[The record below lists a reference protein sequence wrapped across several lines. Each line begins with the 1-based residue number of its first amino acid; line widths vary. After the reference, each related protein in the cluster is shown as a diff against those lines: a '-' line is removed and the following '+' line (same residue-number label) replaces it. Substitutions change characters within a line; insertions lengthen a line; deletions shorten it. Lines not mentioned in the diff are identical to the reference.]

1 MSVYCLGRSLG
12 QILQLLVGFSV
23 YCVGITSPWR
33 VSEGVKSY
41 FRCVSEDAVLS
52 VGWGL
57 GMKEKE
63 DKGPLSVGLAILHIH
78 RKGVVN
84 KGQRFK

>member
-1 MSVYCLGRSLG
+1 MSVYCLGMSSG
-12 QILQLLVGFSV
+12 QILQLHVGISV

-33 VSEGVKSY
+33 VAEEVKSY
-41 FRCVSEDAVLS
+41 LGCVSEDTVLS

-63 DKGPLSVGLAILHIH
+63 DKEPLTVGLAILHIH
-78 RKGVVN
+78 GKGVVN
-84 KGQRFK
+84 KGQRLK